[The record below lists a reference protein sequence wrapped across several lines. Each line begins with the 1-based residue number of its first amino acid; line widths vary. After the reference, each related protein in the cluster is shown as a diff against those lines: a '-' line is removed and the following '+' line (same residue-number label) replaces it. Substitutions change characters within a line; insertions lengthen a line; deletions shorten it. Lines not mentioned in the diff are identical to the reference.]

1 MSRSFEYA
9 NLLPNYAF
17 PIGLDIVDK
26 YAAIPGWMTKA
37 YRQLILAQYG
47 RLLAGEYVD
56 MTDVERLQMMV
67 LTQGQGGRKRTD
79 RPGV

>member
-1 MSRSFEYA
+1 
-9 NLLPNYAF
+9 
-17 PIGLDIVDK
+17 
-26 YAAIPGWMTKA
+26 MTKA
-37 YRQLILAQYG
+37 YKQLILAQYG

-67 LTQGQGGRKRTD
+67 LTQGQGGRKRED